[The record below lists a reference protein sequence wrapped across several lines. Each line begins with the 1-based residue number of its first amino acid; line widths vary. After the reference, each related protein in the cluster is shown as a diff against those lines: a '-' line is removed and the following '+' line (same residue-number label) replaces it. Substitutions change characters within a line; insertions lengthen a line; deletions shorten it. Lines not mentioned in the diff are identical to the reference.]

1 MTARGQVARRR
12 RVASA
17 LLLAAVAGALLV
29 GIGGASPPRA
39 GAASGRKPL
48 TIAVVTHGDGG
59 SFWSVVHRG
68 AEDAG
73 RELGVRVRYS
83 GSSNDP
89 ARQARLIDAAVRA
102 HVDGLAVSA
111 PNPTAIAPVLQRAV
125 AAGIPIVTLNSG
137 ADHSAELGAF
147 THVGQNE
154 FLAGQGAGEHLA
166 AAGATK
172 VLCVI
177 HEQDNVGLEQRCG
190 GAATA
195 FASGVERFQVTG
207 SRDLTA
213 TRGEIES
220 KLRND
225 PSIDAVLTL
234 DPDVAIAAR
243 DAVARAGSRARIA
256 TFDLSADVV
265 DAIKAGAILFAVD
278 QQQYLQGYL
287 PVAFLALYARNGN
300 TTGGGL
306 PVLTGPGF
314 VTAANAD
321 QVERLAKAGTR

>member
-1 MTARGQVARRR
+1 VWWRRHGL
-12 RVASA
+12 RV
-17 LLLAAVAGALLV
+17 
-29 GIGGASPPRA
+29 
-39 GAASGRKPL
+39 
-48 TIAVVTHGDGG
+48 
-59 SFWSVVHRG
+59 
-68 AEDAG
+68 
-73 RELGVRVRYS
+73 
-83 GSSNDP
+83 
-89 ARQARLIDAAVRA
+89 
-102 HVDGLAVSA
+102 
-111 PNPTAIAPVLQRAV
+111 
-125 AAGIPIVTLNSG
+125 
-137 ADHSAELGAF
+137 
-147 THVGQNE
+147 
-154 FLAGQGAGEHLA
+154 
-166 AAGATK
+166 
-172 VLCVI
+172 
-177 HEQDNVGLEQRCG
+177 
-190 GAATA
+190 
-195 FASGVERFQVTG
+195 GVERFQVDG
-207 SRDLTA
+207 QSRPDGRP
-213 TRGEIES
+213 RGEIES

-287 PVAFLALYARNGN
+287 PVVFLALYARNGN